1 MSNLHL
7 TSPAFRQQ
15 PSVIP
20 NVDPAAPMALV
31 LAVDLIAPGIVE
43 LGAVGDLSS
52 QSYRW
57 QVMNVLCVSAIL
69 KRFGILCERCVWW
82 ELIASMDGFRA
93 VRMQ

>member
-43 LGAVGDLSS
+43 L
-52 QSYRW
+52 
-57 QVMNVLCVSAIL
+57 LC
-69 KRFGILCERCVWW
+69 R
-82 ELIASMDGFRA
+82 
-93 VRMQ
+93 